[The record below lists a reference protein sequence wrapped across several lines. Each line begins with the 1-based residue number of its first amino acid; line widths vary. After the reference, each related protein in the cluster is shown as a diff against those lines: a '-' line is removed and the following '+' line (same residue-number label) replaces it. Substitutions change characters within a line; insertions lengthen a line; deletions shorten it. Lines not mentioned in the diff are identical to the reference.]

1 MKLALILAI
10 VAGAANFIGGFLS
23 VVKETRQEVLNKFV
37 SISTGFILAV
47 TFLDLYPEVIGNLK
61 EGPLLVLVGFVA
73 MFILGNLFAVHAHD
87 GREEHE
93 HRIMGLG
100 VKRGEVIE
108 ELERHSVWAAWIG
121 FIIHTFFDGAAIA
134 SRMVISPVGGAL
146 VFLAVLSHK
155 IPEGFSMSS
164 IFQSARFGRT
174 KSFLAAASLGIATV
188 FGALMVFII
197 GQGHQEFSLYFLALA
212 TGSFTFIVASE
223 LVPHI
228 SGTKSRSGIFYFLLG
243 IGLFYVTSVFLT
255 HYIE

>member
-1 MKLALILAI
+1 MTLALTLAI

-23 VVKETRQEVLNKFV
+23 VVRETSRDVLNKFV

-61 EGPLLVLVGFVA
+61 EGPLLILAGFVA

-93 HRIMGLG
+93 HRIMGLE
-100 VKRGEVIE
+100 VKEE

-121 FIIHTFFDGAAIA
+121 FLIHTFFDGAAIA
-134 SRMVISPVGGAL
+134 ARMMISPVGGAL

-164 IFQSARFGRT
+164 IFQSARFSRT
-174 KSFLAAASLGIATV
+174 KSFLSAASLGFSTV
-188 FGALMVFII
+188 FGALMVFVV
-197 GQGHQEFSLYFLALA
+197 GHQEFSMIFLALA

-223 LVPHI
+223 LIPHI
-228 SGTKSRSGIFYFLLG
+228 SGTKSRSGILYFLSG
-243 IGLFYVTSVFLT
+243 IILFYLTSVFLG
-255 HYIE
+255 HFISH